1 MKALDYL
8 SKMGILLIGIAL
20 IILASIAVHAY
31 ITFLQHS
38 QRTTPFTAYCAY
50 NAVVIHA
57 YQELR
62 DVKVVDNRSSILC
75 SFDRIPEDSE
85 ELCMVGGE
93 GVYVVQVG
101 ERKDVVECGAIP
113 SRPVA
118 APD

>member
-1 MKALDYL
+1 MKTLDYL
-8 SKMGILLIGIAL
+8 SKVGILLIGIAL

-38 QRTTPFTAYCAY
+38 QRTSPFTAYCAY

-57 YQELR
+57 HQELR

-85 ELCMVGGE
+85 ELCVVGGE

-113 SRPVA
+113 WRPA
-118 APD
+118 ATPD